1 MLHGADL
8 KVKRFP
14 DVGYSILCE
23 RSGMIVDEIFKLVS
37 RMEPYTANQVL
48 IPQETMSCE
57 SNRR

>member
-1 MLHGADL
+1 
-8 KVKRFP
+8 
-14 DVGYSILCE
+14 
-23 RSGMIVDEIFKLVS
+23 MIVDEIFKLVS